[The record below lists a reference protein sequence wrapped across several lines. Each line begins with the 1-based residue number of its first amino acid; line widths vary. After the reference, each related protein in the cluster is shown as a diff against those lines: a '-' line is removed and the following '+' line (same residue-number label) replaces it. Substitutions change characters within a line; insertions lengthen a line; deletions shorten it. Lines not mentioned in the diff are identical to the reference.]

1 MFETLFFI
9 ILLAA
14 GVLGWL
20 AYQGRRHAAHLRA
33 LSRQQLDALSG
44 EHDKY
49 VGRLQRKLVDANALG
64 HLDFAADLLPVLDA
78 LDLAAAAEAEAG
90 AGPGENSVDAALRDG
105 LKLVRQEFD
114 TVLKQHGIARCAPAA
129 GAPFDPH
136 LHEAVAVV
144 PPAPAQG
151 SNEDAPGILP
161 GHIVECFRPGYIHHE
176 RVLRAAS
183 VSVAAPAAGAA
194 TEDDAPD

>member
-20 AYQGRRHAAHLRA
+20 AYQGRQNAAHLRA
-33 LSRQQLDALSG
+33 LSRQELDALSG

-78 LDLAAAAEAEAG
+78 LDLAAAAEASASAHAG
-90 AGPGENSVDAALRDG
+90 AGGADAALRDG
-105 LKLVRQEFD
+105 LRLVRQEFD
-114 TVLKQHGIARCAPAA
+114 TVLKQHGIVRCAPAA

-136 LHEAVAVV
+136 LHEAVALVDAAS
-144 PPAPAQG
+144 APG
-151 SNEDAPGILP
+151 ENEDAPGVLP

>member
-1 MFETLFFI
+1 MFETLFFFV
-9 ILLAA
+9 LVAA

-20 AYQGRRHAAHLRA
+20 AYQGRQNAAHLRA

-49 VGRLQRKLVDANALG
+49 VGRLQRKLVETSARG

-78 LDLAAAAEAEAG
+78 LDLAASAEADARQDDK
-90 AGPGENSVDAALRDG
+90 SVDAALRDG

-114 TVLKQHGIARCAPAA
+114 TVLKQHGIERCAPAA
-129 GAPFDPH
+129 GAPFDPER
-136 LHEAVAVV
+136 HEAVAVV
-144 PPAPAQG
+144 PPAPGAHK
-151 SNEDAPGILP
+151 DAPGILP
-161 GHIVECFRPGYIHHE
+161 GHIVECFRPGYIHAQ

-183 VSVAAPAAGAA
+183 VSVAAPAATPSAPQ
-194 TEDDAPD
+194 DDALD